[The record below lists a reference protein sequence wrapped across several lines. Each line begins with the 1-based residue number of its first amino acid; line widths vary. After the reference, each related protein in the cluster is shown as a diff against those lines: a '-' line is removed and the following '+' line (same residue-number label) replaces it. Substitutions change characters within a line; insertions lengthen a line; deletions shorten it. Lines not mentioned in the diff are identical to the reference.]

1 MGLTETIWHR
11 FRGSRL
17 TSNNALLAFG
27 SSSQLLLVS
36 GGTEV
41 DGKQKENMIADIYS
55 DCQMLLIVVI
65 GDLHS
70 LDISSL
76 CHVYLL
82 FYQGHVTAYFGFPTM
97 PGMIDAI
104 GCHM

>member
-1 MGLTETIWHR
+1 MVLVLKL
-11 FRGSRL
+11 FL
-17 TSNNALLAFG
+17 VQVD
-27 SSSQLLLVS
+27 QL
-36 GGTEV
+36 
-41 DGKQKENMIADIYS
+41 QKEEQKGNMVADIYN

-97 PGMIDAI
+97 PGMNDVMFM
-104 GCHM
+104 HYHE